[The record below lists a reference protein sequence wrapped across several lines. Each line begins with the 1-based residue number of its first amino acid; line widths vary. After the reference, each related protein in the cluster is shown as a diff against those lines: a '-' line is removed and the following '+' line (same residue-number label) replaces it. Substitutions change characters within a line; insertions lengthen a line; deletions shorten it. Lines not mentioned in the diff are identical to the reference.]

1 MRAWFAAIP
10 EAVVGRHSQ
19 LAAICTAIATSA
31 SGHPPQRKHQPDRKW
46 QDNSKKAREDLAT
59 ASISALMFTAQSLS
73 ENNINAGESKQIS
86 YSSVPELFWEM
97 LQDTTFDG
105 NQSNHNVV
113 LFFLFQSFPQIV
125 PAIVDR
131 LRNRHRNFHPG
142 HGIIQ
147 VIRGCCSVCFPIT

>member
-1 MRAWFAAIP
+1 
-10 EAVVGRHSQ
+10 
-19 LAAICTAIATSA
+19 
-31 SGHPPQRKHQPDRKW
+31 
-46 QDNSKKAREDLAT
+46 
-59 ASISALMFTAQSLS
+59 MFTAQSLS